1 MQSPALATAAATPTR
16 VRELECSNHLLGDRA
31 ALDAAWGRN
40 GYWFFRDVL
49 DRGAVAR
56 LRAVYM
62 QLLGEYGVAD
72 PADPEARYNGASL
85 EGFPFRMDPL
95 SKRKAW
101 QPFVREPAIHAFFR
115 HLLQDE
121 PFWIPTVEY
130 RATPPAANR
139 TRSRLDFV
147 HQDGFYNKGI
157 PFRICWIPLAEIDD
171 EVGGLILGEGLHR
184 GPILHNT
191 KQPPLYPIPEGAVPA
206 ERWRRTTYRPG
217 DVLLMDL
224 NTPHTGLANHSD
236 RFRLSM
242 DIRVMGANEDPPRV
256 GRLTM
261 VEPRAVELEGEDGH
275 IGRFVVDEASYC
287 RGLDGQQVPLADI
300 VTRFRVGD
308 EVILAA
314 RNGRATIMRPIH

>member
-1 MQSPALATAAATPTR
+1 
-16 VRELECSNHLLGDRA
+16 
-31 ALDAAWGRN
+31 
-40 GYWFFRDVL
+40 
-49 DRGAVAR
+49 
-56 LRAVYM
+56 
-62 QLLGEYGVAD
+62 
-72 PADPEARYNGASL
+72 
-85 EGFPFRMDPL
+85 
-95 SKRKAW
+95 
-101 QPFVREPAIHAFFR
+101 
-115 HLLQDE
+115 
-121 PFWIPTVEY
+121 
-130 RATPPAANR
+130 
-139 TRSRLDFV
+139 
-147 HQDGFYNKGI
+147 
-157 PFRICWIPLAEIDD
+157 
-171 EVGGLILGEGLHR
+171 
-184 GPILHNT
+184 
-191 KQPPLYPIPEGAVPA
+191 VPA